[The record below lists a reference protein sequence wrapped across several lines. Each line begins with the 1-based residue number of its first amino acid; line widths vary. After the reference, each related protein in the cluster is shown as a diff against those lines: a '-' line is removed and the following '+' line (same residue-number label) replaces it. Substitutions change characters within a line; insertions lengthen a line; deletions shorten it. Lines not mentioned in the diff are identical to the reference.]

1 MLSAT
6 LRATERGLGWN
17 HLVNQPERRD
27 VSTRYPVRFGVQLQA
42 QRTTWPTFVEALQT
56 VEELGFDTVFTFDHL
71 LPVDG
76 QIDGSCFETM
86 TTVAAMAAITQTI
99 RVGSLCNGV
108 MYRDP
113 ATFAKAGAMIDQI
126 SGGRYECTLGPAW
139 AAREFASYG
148 LPFPGPGERL
158 RRLDEALTIV
168 RSLWTESRTTFEGN
182 YYSVRDA
189 PCEPKTVQRP
199 HPPIMIGGGRDGTAR
214 LAAKHADAW
223 NGIGSATFCAGRI
236 AAVQRF
242 CADLGRDPAEI
253 EYSAHPE
260 MAVASSTQEAES
272 IAAEVSAGHGRRFED
287 ERDLWI
293 VGTPDEVREQIDA
306 YIRVGVTHLI
316 FALPQPFN
324 MRMLQRFADEVLPVY
339 RS

>member
-1 MLSAT
+1 
-6 LRATERGLGWN
+6 
-17 HLVNQPERRD
+17 VNQPERRD
-27 VSTRYPVRFGVQLQA
+27 VNTRYPVRFGIQLQA
-42 QRTTWPTFVEALQT
+42 QRTTWPTFVGALQA
-56 VEELGFDTVFTFDHL
+56 VEELGFDTVYTFDHL

-76 QIDGSCFETM
+76 QSDGSCFETM
-86 TTVAAMAAITQTI
+86 TTVAAMAAVTNRI

-139 AAREFASYG
+139 AAREFSTYG

-168 RSLWTESRTTFEGN
+168 RSLWTEPRTTFEGN
-182 YYSVRDA
+182 YYVVRDA

-199 HPPIMIGGGRDGTAR
+199 YPPIMIGGGRDGTAR

-223 NGIGSATFCAGRI
+223 NGIGSAAFCAGRI
-236 AAVQRF
+236 AAIERF
-242 CADLGRDPAEI
+242 CEDLGRDPTDI

-260 MAVASSTQEAES
+260 LAVASSTREAEN
-272 IAAEVSAGHGRRFED
+272 IATEVAAGHGRRFED
-287 ERDLWI
+287 ERHLWV
-293 VGTPDEVREQIDA
+293 VGTPDEVRQQIDA
-306 YIRVGVTHLI
+306 YISVGVTHLI
-316 FALPQPFN
+316 FALPNPFDTK
-324 MRMLQRFADEVLPVY
+324 MLERFVDDVLPAY
-339 RS
+339 RTAQ